1 MVIESKHAMNAL
13 RKINK
18 PISIIPQSGLPGRE
32 GVLFWARTLN
42 RTFVGLFCP
51 GSEEPLLGAAIRV
64 LGRPDLKIYS
74 ADRAIK
80 TNRRRGSSNPFE

>member
-42 RTFVGLFCP
+42 RNFVRLFCP
-51 GSEEPLLGAAIRV
+51 RFRKASFGAQSS
-64 LGRPDLKIYS
+64 GRKI
-74 ADRAIK
+74 ARL
-80 TNRRRGSSNPFE
+80 